1 MSKYTAEEKLA
12 AVKRHLE
19 NGESLQHVAE
29 IIGISQY
36 TFRSWCTKYE
46 IGGPEAFTRTGYQH
60 YTPQLKK
67 EAVEFYLNRDV
78 SLDETCKK
86 FQISTRG
93 SLRQWIMLYNGHESN
108 ASSGG
113 RKKNMTKSRK
123 TTLDERVSIVTDC
136 ITNKR
141 NLKETAKHYNVSY
154 QQVYQWVRKYKEK
167 GIDGLVDRRGR
178 TKPKEEMTTEEKLRA
193 ENKLLKAQLERK
205 ELENL
210 FLKKL
215 DEIERRRY

>member
-1 MSKYTAEEKLA
+1 
-12 AVKRHLE
+12 
-19 NGESLQHVAE
+19 
-29 IIGISQY
+29 
-36 TFRSWCTKYE
+36 
-46 IGGPEAFTRTGYQH
+46 
-60 YTPQLKK
+60 
-67 EAVEFYLNRDV
+67 
-78 SLDETCKK
+78 
-86 FQISTRG
+86 
-93 SLRQWIMLYNGHESN
+93 
-108 ASSGG
+108 
-113 RKKNMTKSRK
+113 MTKSRK